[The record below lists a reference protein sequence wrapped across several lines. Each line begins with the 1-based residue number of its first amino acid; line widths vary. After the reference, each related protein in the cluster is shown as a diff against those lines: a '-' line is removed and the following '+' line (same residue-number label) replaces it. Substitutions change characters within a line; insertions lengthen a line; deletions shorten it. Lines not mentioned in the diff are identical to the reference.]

1 MIRKL
6 SFCLVALLAASPA
19 LAQSVTVS
27 ESAVKTA
34 PLSSTLGGTETL
46 AVISPDLAETLIEVP
61 VVAELP
67 ASGEVRPSLGE
78 VETLAVVTP
87 EQAEAMIEV
96 PTYAGAPVPQDTG
109 TFVLSRSESET
120 TLIDTLPRIEPA
132 LAATIVN
139 EPLSVAADAPA
150 AGEDIS
156 LFVVGD
162 GSVLPAE
169 TWSAA
174 DSEACK
180 STGGVELPLPGGRI
194 ACFKL

>member
-6 SFCLVALLAASPA
+6 SFCLAALLAASPA

-67 ASGEVRPSLGE
+67 DSGEVRPSLGE

-87 EQAEAMIEV
+87 EQAEAMTEV
-96 PTYAGAPVPQDTG
+96 PTDAGAPVPQDSG

-139 EPLSVAADAPA
+139 EPLSVASDAPS